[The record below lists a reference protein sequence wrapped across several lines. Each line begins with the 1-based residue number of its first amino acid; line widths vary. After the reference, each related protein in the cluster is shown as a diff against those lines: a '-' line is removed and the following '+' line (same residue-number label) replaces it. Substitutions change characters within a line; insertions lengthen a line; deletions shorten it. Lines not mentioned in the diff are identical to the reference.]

1 MSIYCLSTMGFMFFL
16 LCLERGLSH
25 VWKGAGAPGSWEHTL
40 PTLLESKCLPPPPP
54 PQAVIFITSFN
65 MMVMMMS
72 KFNDALVHK
81 GRLRQNGTLVWFGTD
96 S

>member
-1 MSIYCLSTMGFMFFL
+1 MGYMFL
-16 LCLERGLSH
+16 LCLERGLNH
-25 VWKGAGAPGSWEHTL
+25 VWKGAGVPGSWEHTF
-40 PTLLESKCLPPPPP
+40 PTLLDSKCLPAPFPPPP

-65 MMVMMMS
+65 MMMMMMMMS

-81 GRLRQNGTLVWFGTD
+81 GRLRQNGTLIWFGTD